1 MKKRITAENIDAI
14 IKDAHDL
21 ENEEILACQVGNY
34 NLNRYEALMREL
46 DDLKFHIA
54 KFADEGA
61 TLAEINAY
69 DDIISY
75 AEKTFKNED
84 FFECAK
90 TLTSLKLLFG
100 LDVTF
105 FTLLPHIREDI
116 KDRYPLTFDSLI
128 NKARTNNNND
138 NNNNI
143 RRR

>member
-1 MKKRITAENIDAI
+1 MKKRITVENIDAI
-14 IKDAHDL
+14 IEDAHDL

-84 FFECAK
+84 FFEFSNIFSLFAPLARLATADRK
-90 TLTSLKLLFG
+90 T
-100 LDVTF
+100 
-105 FTLLPHIREDI
+105 R
-116 KDRYPLTFDSLI
+116 SLI
-128 NKARTNNNND
+128 ITTP
-138 NNNNI
+138 I
-143 RRR
+143 CI

>member
-54 KFADEGA
+54 KFADEGS

-75 AEKTFKNED
+75 AEKTFKRYAISALSSTRRISLHSSINISTSSNKENGVFRLSSIHNLFAIVYKYALN
-84 FFECAK
+84 FF
-90 TLTSLKLLFG
+90 F
-100 LDVTF
+100 
-105 FTLLPHIREDI
+105 
-116 KDRYPLTFDSLI
+116 PL
-128 NKARTNNNND
+128 
-138 NNNNI
+138 
-143 RRR
+143 